1 MNLKLLLS
9 ALLICFFFSAHGQQ
23 RPKIERLFTVL
34 PTSAKFSA
42 EGGTQVFEVK
52 STYPWRISVNTNSW
66 SKLLRNGNVLVLN
79 VAENVSQS
87 PRTDYF
93 ELKSGDNCIRIS
105 ISQDGGVS
113 QLDERMSKKKKSNNY
128 YDIACN
134 RLLKESDLT
143 GLSAKELR
151 IMRNWIYA
159 RHGYIF
165 KKKDLQNYFAQ
176 FDWYHPQYSEIPYH
190 KLSSIEQ
197 KNIEFIKRHE

>member
-1 MNLKLLLS
+1 MNLKLFFS
-9 ALLICFFFSAHGQQ
+9 AFLICFFFTSHGQQ
-23 RPKIERLFTVL
+23 RPKIDRIFVVS
-34 PTSAKFSA
+34 PTSANFSA
-42 EGGTQVFEVK
+42 EGGAQVFEVK
-52 STYPWRISVNTNSW
+52 STYPWYISVNTNSW
-66 SKLLRNGNVLVLN
+66 SKLSRSGNVLVLN
-79 VAENVSQS
+79 VAENAAQT

-105 ISQDGGVS
+105 ISQDGGVNPS
-113 QLDERMSKKKKSNNY
+113 NELRTQKKKSNDY

-134 RLLKESDLT
+134 RLLTESDLT

-165 KKKDLQNYFAQ
+165 RRKELQNYFAQ

-197 KNIEFIKRHE
+197 KNIEFIKLHE